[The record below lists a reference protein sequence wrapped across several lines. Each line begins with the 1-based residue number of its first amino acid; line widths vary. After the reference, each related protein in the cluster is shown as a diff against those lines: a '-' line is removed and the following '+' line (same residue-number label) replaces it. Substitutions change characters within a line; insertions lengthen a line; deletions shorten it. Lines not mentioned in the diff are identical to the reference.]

1 MNSNVNIEYANAYSE
16 VLEVLNNMSKED
28 YNKIPKDMLEMFKTN
43 CNNEYQFRYDLNKK
57 FEQQEISK
65 RAKLILAILFRDYWA
80 TPYQKEKIIAKQ
92 NYDRKVLEEEKRRKY
107 NPDNLFKKITK
118 DQNEFCNN
126 EINNNLNN
134 NLPVEYKKT
143 FYQKIIGFFK
153 RIFNL

>member
-92 NYDRKVLEEEKRRKY
+92 NYERQKLEQRKFEKY
-107 NPDNLFKKITK
+107 NPERIFENKRQPIIEEIKNINSMIEVKEEKWYQKIFKLIKNLFKRK
-118 DQNEFCNN
+118 
-126 EINNNLNN
+126 
-134 NLPVEYKKT
+134 
-143 FYQKIIGFFK
+143 
-153 RIFNL
+153 

>member
-92 NYDRKVLEEEKRRKY
+92 NYERKKLEQQKFEKY
-107 NPDNLFKKITK
+107 NPERIFENKRQPIIEEIKNINSMIEVKEEKWYQKIFKLIKNLFKRK
-118 DQNEFCNN
+118 
-126 EINNNLNN
+126 
-134 NLPVEYKKT
+134 
-143 FYQKIIGFFK
+143 
-153 RIFNL
+153 

>member
-1 MNSNVNIEYANAYSE
+1 MNSNVNIEYANADSE

-92 NYDRKVLEEEKRRKY
+92 NYERQKLEQQKFEKY
-107 NPDNLFKKITK
+107 NPERIFENKRQPIIEEIKNINSMIEVKEEKWYQKIFKLIKNLFKRK
-118 DQNEFCNN
+118 
-126 EINNNLNN
+126 
-134 NLPVEYKKT
+134 
-143 FYQKIIGFFK
+143 
-153 RIFNL
+153 

>member
-43 CNNEYQFRYDLNKK
+43 CNNEYQFRYDLNKR

-92 NYDRKVLEEEKRRKY
+92 NYERQKLEQQKFEKY
-107 NPDNLFKKITK
+107 NPERIFENKRQPIIEEIKNINSMIEVKEEKWYQKIFKLIKNLFKRK
-118 DQNEFCNN
+118 
-126 EINNNLNN
+126 
-134 NLPVEYKKT
+134 
-143 FYQKIIGFFK
+143 
-153 RIFNL
+153 

>member
-43 CNNEYQFRYDLNKK
+43 CNNEYQFRYDLNKE

-92 NYDRKVLEEEKRRKY
+92 NYERQKLEQQKFEKY
-107 NPDNLFKKITK
+107 NPERIFENKRQPIIEEIKNINSMIEVKEEKWYQKIFKLIKNLFKRK
-118 DQNEFCNN
+118 
-126 EINNNLNN
+126 
-134 NLPVEYKKT
+134 
-143 FYQKIIGFFK
+143 
-153 RIFNL
+153 

>member
-80 TPYQKEKIIAKQ
+80 TPYQKEKIIARQ
-92 NYDRKVLEEEKRRKY
+92 NYERQKLEQQKFEKY
-107 NPDNLFKKITK
+107 NPERIFENKRQPIIEEIKNINSMIEVKEEKWYQKIFKLIKNLFKRK
-118 DQNEFCNN
+118 
-126 EINNNLNN
+126 
-134 NLPVEYKKT
+134 
-143 FYQKIIGFFK
+143 
-153 RIFNL
+153 

>member
-92 NYDRKVLEEEKRRKY
+92 NYERQKLEQQKFEKY
-107 NPDNLFKKITK
+107 NPERIIEKKRQPIIEEIKNIKSMIEVKEEKWYQKIFKLIKNLFKRK
-118 DQNEFCNN
+118 
-126 EINNNLNN
+126 
-134 NLPVEYKKT
+134 
-143 FYQKIIGFFK
+143 
-153 RIFNL
+153 

>member
-65 RAKLILAILFRDYWA
+65 RAKLILAIWFRDYWA

-92 NYDRKVLEEEKRRKY
+92 NYERQKLEQQKFEKY
-107 NPDNLFKKITK
+107 NPERIFENKRQPIIEEIKNINSMIEVKEEKWYQKIFKLIKNLFKRK
-118 DQNEFCNN
+118 
-126 EINNNLNN
+126 
-134 NLPVEYKKT
+134 
-143 FYQKIIGFFK
+143 
-153 RIFNL
+153 

>member
-80 TPYQKEKIIAKQ
+80 TPYQKEKIIANQ
-92 NYDRKVLEEEKRRKY
+92 NYERQKLEQQKFEKY
-107 NPDNLFKKITK
+107 NPERIFENKRQPIIEEIKNINSMIEVKEEKWYQKIFKLIKNLFKRK
-118 DQNEFCNN
+118 
-126 EINNNLNN
+126 
-134 NLPVEYKKT
+134 
-143 FYQKIIGFFK
+143 
-153 RIFNL
+153 

>member
-92 NYDRKVLEEEKRRKY
+92 NYERQKLEQQKFEKY
-107 NPDNLFKKITK
+107 NPERIFENKRQPIIEEIKNMNSMIEVKEEKWYQKIFKLIKNLFKRK
-118 DQNEFCNN
+118 
-126 EINNNLNN
+126 
-134 NLPVEYKKT
+134 
-143 FYQKIIGFFK
+143 
-153 RIFNL
+153 

>member
-92 NYDRKVLEEEKRRKY
+92 NYERQKLEQQKFEKY
-107 NPDNLFKKITK
+107 NPERIFENKRQPIIEEIKNINSMIEVKEEKWYQKIFKLIKNLFKRK
-118 DQNEFCNN
+118 
-126 EINNNLNN
+126 
-134 NLPVEYKKT
+134 
-143 FYQKIIGFFK
+143 
-153 RIFNL
+153 

>member
-16 VLEVLNNMSKED
+16 VIEVLNNMSKED

-92 NYDRKVLEEEKRRKY
+92 NYERQKLEQQKFEKY
-107 NPDNLFKKITK
+107 NPERIFENKRQPIIEEIKNINSMIEVKEEKWYQKIFKLIKNLFKRK
-118 DQNEFCNN
+118 
-126 EINNNLNN
+126 
-134 NLPVEYKKT
+134 
-143 FYQKIIGFFK
+143 
-153 RIFNL
+153 

>member
-43 CNNEYQFRYDLNKK
+43 CNNECQFRYDLNKK

-92 NYDRKVLEEEKRRKY
+92 NYERQKLEQQKFEKY
-107 NPDNLFKKITK
+107 NPERIFENKRQPIIEEIKNINSMIEVKEEKWYQKIFKLIKNLFKRK
-118 DQNEFCNN
+118 
-126 EINNNLNN
+126 
-134 NLPVEYKKT
+134 
-143 FYQKIIGFFK
+143 
-153 RIFNL
+153 

>member
-80 TPYQKEKIIAKQ
+80 TPYQKEKIIARQ
-92 NYDRKVLEEEKRRKY
+92 NYERQKLEQRKFEKY
-107 NPDNLFKKITK
+107 NPERIFENKRQPIIEEIKNINSMIEVKEEKWYQKIFKLIKNLFKRK
-118 DQNEFCNN
+118 
-126 EINNNLNN
+126 
-134 NLPVEYKKT
+134 
-143 FYQKIIGFFK
+143 
-153 RIFNL
+153 

>member
-80 TPYQKEKIIAKQ
+80 TPYQKERIQAKERYDWQKI
-92 NYDRKVLEEEKRRKY
+92 EEEKKNNY
-107 NPDNLFKKITK
+107 NHDIFKKNNKIDNKENESIENNLPIEVKKEHFYNKIINFFKKIF
-118 DQNEFCNN
+118 N
-126 EINNNLNN
+126 IN
-134 NLPVEYKKT
+134 
-143 FYQKIIGFFK
+143 
-153 RIFNL
+153 

>member
-92 NYDRKVLEEEKRRKY
+92 NYERQKLEQQKFEKY
-107 NPDNLFKKITK
+107 NPERIFENKRQPIIEEVKNINSMIEVKEEKWYQKIFKLIKNLFKRK
-118 DQNEFCNN
+118 
-126 EINNNLNN
+126 
-134 NLPVEYKKT
+134 
-143 FYQKIIGFFK
+143 
-153 RIFNL
+153 

>member
-43 CNNEYQFRYDLNKK
+43 CNNEYQFRYDLNKR

-80 TPYQKEKIIAKQ
+80 KPYQKEKIIAKQ
-92 NYDRKVLEEEKRRKY
+92 NYERQKLEQQKFEKY
-107 NPDNLFKKITK
+107 NPERLFENKRQPIIEEVKNISSMIEVKKEKWYQKIFKVIKNLFKRK
-118 DQNEFCNN
+118 
-126 EINNNLNN
+126 
-134 NLPVEYKKT
+134 
-143 FYQKIIGFFK
+143 
-153 RIFNL
+153 

>member
-92 NYDRKVLEEEKRRKY
+92 NYERQKLEQQKFEKY
-107 NPDNLFKKITK
+107 NPERIFENKRQPIIEEIKNINSMIEVKEEKWYQKIFKLIKNLFKSK
-118 DQNEFCNN
+118 
-126 EINNNLNN
+126 
-134 NLPVEYKKT
+134 
-143 FYQKIIGFFK
+143 
-153 RIFNL
+153 